1 MIKGPIF
8 SNFPANF
15 LQNTFYPS
23 EFRQTISSW
32 RQGLDVASTVPQNSV
47 GGLQELCMA
56 RGLGFPRYNDF
67 GDASGQ
73 FRMECVLG
81 TLIMVGIG
89 PNKVRHYD

>member
-1 MIKGPIF
+1 M
-8 SNFPANF
+8 
-15 LQNTFYPS
+15 
-23 EFRQTISSW
+23 
-32 RQGLDVASTVPQNSV
+32 VPQNSV

-81 TLIMVGIG
+81 TQIMVGIG